1 MADYR
6 HHPDDS
12 PFVWCIE
19 CRALTPKTLSTM
31 VMRTIFRVESHGVYP
46 YGRCTA
52 HCAEPSLQLNGLQTE
67 LNGLQTDMNAEKGK
81 HCIE

>member
-1 MADYR
+1 
-6 HHPDDS
+6 
-12 PFVWCIE
+12 
-19 CRALTPKTLSTM
+19 
-31 VMRTIFRVESHGVYP
+31 VYP

-52 HCAEPSLQLNGLQTE
+52 HCAEPSLELNGLQTE